1 MPLWMRFLFILIGIA
16 LLLWLPVEERG
27 VSGALVFAAGI
38 SLLGVL
44 SLLWKFE
51 HATGERR
58 SVRQRVLY
66 YGALGAGGGVMVSL
80 IAMLL
85 LAFKTGIHAHGL
97 PDYSAEQVAAI
108 LRQTPAWTLTGLALG
123 LVGAVLR
130 GRGDA
135 KGGG

>member
-27 VSGALVFAAGI
+27 VGGALAFAAGI
-38 SLLGVL
+38 SFLGGL

-51 HATGERR
+51 HATSERR
-58 SVRQRVLY
+58 SFRQWVLY

-97 PDYSAEQVAAI
+97 PDYTPEQVAAI
-108 LRQTPAWTLTGLALG
+108 IRQTPAWTFAGLALG
-123 LVGAVLR
+123 LAGAVLR
-130 GRGDA
+130 WRGDA
-135 KGGG
+135 SRGG